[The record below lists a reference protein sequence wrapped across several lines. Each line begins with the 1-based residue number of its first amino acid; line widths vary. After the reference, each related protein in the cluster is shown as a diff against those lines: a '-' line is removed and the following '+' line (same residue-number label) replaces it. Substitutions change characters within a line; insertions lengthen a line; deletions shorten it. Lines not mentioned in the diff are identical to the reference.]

1 MHPICRA
8 LTLLLTTA
16 FCLPAK
22 AGPFPSQLRNGLGF
36 DLPVGT
42 HGNVHLTIHERSN
55 PEKVGLRFQLAD
67 RLSEPPAATWS
78 IGPVVKLIRCQ
89 RGQRFIRMVP
99 QLRTTL
105 PWQKRKV
112 HAAINYGYW
121 SADGRK
127 TPLAERTIQAQV
139 SLKF

>member
-1 MHPICRA
+1 MSLFSRA
-8 LTLLLTTA
+8 IALLLTSG
-16 FCLPAK
+16 FCLPAT
-22 AGPFPSQLRNGLGF
+22 AGSFPSQLRNGLGF
-36 DLPVGT
+36 DVPVGT
-42 HGNVHLTIHERSN
+42 HGNVHLTIHERAN
-55 PEKVGLRFQLAD
+55 PEKVGLRFQLRE
-67 RLSEPPAATWS
+67 RLSHPPAARWS

-89 RGQRFIRMVP
+89 RGERFIRMVP
-99 QLRTTL
+99 QIRTTL

-121 SADGRK
+121 SSDGRK